1 MEGLPAKRDVRREQ
15 PGRSEALGVA
25 VTQAGRRWP
34 GPCARSREAWRG
46 SGVRSATAP
55 CRSQTKR
62 GASSGSQQYSS
73 RKKGKRRLSGSE
85 LRDAALRRGRDQG
98 PRCQAPWVHVAFA
111 GTTPAPVARAAL
123 PVEGPRLWDR
133 FKKIIVIK
141 VRGRKQMDKI
151 RKMLPIVDAGP

>member
-73 RKKGKRRLSGSE
+73 RKKGREGFPVRAE
-85 LRDAALRRGRDQG
+85 GRSPEAGKG
-98 PRCQAPWVHVAFA
+98 P
-111 GTTPAPVARAAL
+111 GAAL
-123 PVEGPRLWDR
+123 PGAVGPRGIRRNDAR
-133 FKKIIVIK
+133 SGRKGGFA
-141 VRGRKQMDKI
+141 RGRPQA
-151 RKMLPIVDAGP
+151 LGSL

>member
-1 MEGLPAKRDVRREQ
+1 MAPGAPRADQSGRVAKVSSVCAYCYLPVMVRVCDVTIFITTAVTKSSNGSKEVQESSTIELSPDAKASVEGLPAKRDVRREQ

-73 RKKGKRRLSGSE
+73 RKKGR
-85 LRDAALRRGRDQG
+85 
-98 PRCQAPWVHVAFA
+98 
-111 GTTPAPVARAAL
+111 
-123 PVEGPRLWDR
+123 EGFP
-133 FKKIIVIK
+133 
-141 VRGRKQMDKI
+141 GQS
-151 RKMLPIVDAGP
+151 

>member
-1 MEGLPAKRDVRREQ
+1 MAPGAPRADQSGRVAKVSSVRAYCYLPVMVRVCDVTIFITTAVTKSRAMARKRFRKASTIQLSPDARASVEGLPAKRDVRREQ

-73 RKKGKRRLSGSE
+73 RKKGR
-85 LRDAALRRGRDQG
+85 
-98 PRCQAPWVHVAFA
+98 
-111 GTTPAPVARAAL
+111 
-123 PVEGPRLWDR
+123 EGFP
-133 FKKIIVIK
+133 
-141 VRGRKQMDKI
+141 GQS
-151 RKMLPIVDAGP
+151 

>member
-1 MEGLPAKRDVRREQ
+1 MAPGAPRADQSGRVAKVSSVRAYCYLPVMVRVCDVTIFITTAVTKSRAMARKRFRKAAPYSSAGARASVEGLPAKRDVRREQ

-73 RKKGKRRLSGSE
+73 RKKGR
-85 LRDAALRRGRDQG
+85 
-98 PRCQAPWVHVAFA
+98 
-111 GTTPAPVARAAL
+111 
-123 PVEGPRLWDR
+123 EGFP
-133 FKKIIVIK
+133 
-141 VRGRKQMDKI
+141 GQS
-151 RKMLPIVDAGP
+151 